1 MDHRMKLAPFVED
14 AGVAAAAQQRV
25 FLRLN
30 LLQLGLIVLAA
41 VAAATSWVTERPA
54 VDWSGVVAAAFFG
67 VGLLLRIVMMQ
78 RKDDDAWYAAR
89 NAAEVSKS
97 LCFQYAFGA
106 TGYERGA
113 SAKEVDARFID
124 AFGTIGR
131 DVLLA
136 RSTVRTNGF
145 SEITD
150 DMKAMRALDFDEARK
165 RYFTERIED
174 QERYYT
180 SRAAFHL
187 RRSRLWL
194 LLMLVAQVAGLVFSL
209 MKAVLTTGPWDG
221 IVGILSAFA
230 AAFIAWSQLRQHGL
244 LSGTFQSQA
253 VQMRD
258 FGRRLELLE
267 EDEWPEFVASVEN
280 ALIAEHTR
288 WLGWQERR

>member
-1 MDHRMKLAPFVED
+1 MKLAPFVQD
-14 AGVAAAAQQRV
+14 AGLAASAQQRT

-30 LLQLGLIVLAA
+30 LLQLALIVCAA
-41 VAAATSWVTERPA
+41 VAAATTWVTNTPA
-54 VDWSGVVAAAFFG
+54 VDWSGVIAAAFFG
-67 VGLLLRIVMMQ
+67 TGLLLRIVMMQ
-78 RKDDDAWYAAR
+78 RKDEDAWYSAR

-106 TGYERGA
+106 TGFER
-113 SAKEVDARFID
+113 SENPKTVDARFIE

-131 DVLLA
+131 DVLLTQS
-136 RSTVRTNGF
+136 STRAAGF

-150 DMKAMRALDFDEARK
+150 DMRAARSVDFTEARLTYL
-165 RYFTERIED
+165 RERIED

-180 SRAAFHL
+180 TKAAFHL

-194 LLMLVAQVAGLVFSL
+194 LLMLIAQVSGLIFSL
-209 MKAVLTTGPWDG
+209 LKAVLGGGPWDG
-221 IVGILSAFA
+221 VVGILSAFA

-244 LSGTFQSQA
+244 LAGTYQSQA

-258 FGRRLELLE
+258 FGRRLELVE
-267 EDEWPEFVASVEN
+267 ESQWPEFVASVEN

-288 WLGWQERR
+288 WLSWQGRR